1 MNKHTWK
8 IYGLWILLSEAVG
21 ALSGWL
27 TRDGVKIY
35 SQSIVQPPLS
45 PPPLVFPIVWAILF
59 ALMGIGAARVFLGP
73 ASAARTRGLR
83 LFFVQLGFNF
93 LWSILF
99 FCLQAF
105 GFSLIRSPCLA
116 THIRIIFQPDSPSCL
131 PFGLPYIPRTEKSGN
146 GMP

>member
-1 MNKHTWK
+1 MIKHTWK
-8 IYGLWILLSEAVG
+8 VYGAWILLSEAVG
-21 ALSGWL
+21 GLSGWL
-27 TRDGVKIY
+27 TQDGAKAY
-35 SQSIVQPPLS
+35 SQSIVKPPLS

-59 ALMGIGAARVFLGP
+59 VLMGIGAARVFLAP

-105 GFSLIRSPCLA
+105 GFSLLWLLFTFLQVDRA
-116 THIRIIFQPDSPSCL
+116 A
-131 PFGLPYIPRTEKSGN
+131 GLLQVPYLLWVTFAAYLNLGVWVLN
-146 GMP
+146 